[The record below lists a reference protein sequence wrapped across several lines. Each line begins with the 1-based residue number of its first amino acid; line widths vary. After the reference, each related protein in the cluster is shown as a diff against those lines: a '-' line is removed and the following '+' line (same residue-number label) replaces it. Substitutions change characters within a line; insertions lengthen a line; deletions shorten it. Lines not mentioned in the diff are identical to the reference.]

1 MSDVKAAR
9 GFCIS
14 AGTFTEEARK
24 YIEGRPIDLIE
35 KNELTK
41 ILKQITIQHCTEKHL
56 DKYKISSVIIVIAS
70 RDGVAIHIPVE
81 PKTTSGIFFLMIY
94 NKKLELPEIINNF
107 ISLPPQD
114 CARGLQGKEP

>member
-1 MSDVKAAR
+1 MREFHGHMSDVKAAR

-41 ILKQITIQHCTEKHL
+41 ILKQITI
-56 DKYKISSVIIVIAS
+56 
-70 RDGVAIHIPVE
+70 
-81 PKTTSGIFFLMIY
+81 
-94 NKKLELPEIINNF
+94 
-107 ISLPPQD
+107 
-114 CARGLQGKEP
+114 

>member
-1 MSDVKAAR
+1 MN
-9 GFCIS
+9 I
-14 AGTFTEEARK
+14 
-24 YIEGRPIDLIE
+24 
-35 KNELTK
+35 KN
-41 ILKQITIQHCTEKHL
+41 ILKHL